1 MVLVSQ
7 SYIVS
12 LCLKKT
18 NKRPERW
25 LRLRA
30 LAGFLED
37 LSLIPRT
44 HMTVHNQLLAPVSGD
59 STPSLASV
67 GTRQT

>member
-44 HMTVHNQLLAPVSGD
+44 HMRAHKHL
-59 STPSLASV
+59 
-67 GTRQT
+67 